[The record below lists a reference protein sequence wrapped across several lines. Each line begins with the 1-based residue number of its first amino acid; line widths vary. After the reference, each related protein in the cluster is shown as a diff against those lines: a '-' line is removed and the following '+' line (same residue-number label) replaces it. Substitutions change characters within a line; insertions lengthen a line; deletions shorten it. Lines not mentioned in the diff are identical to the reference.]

1 LLCEFKGLHCV
12 ESLHSLSVLQFS
24 FFIFIQAV
32 ENPTHQEIRDVLS
45 SAGMK
50 VGVENKLYSRERSKE
65 LLYRGRIRVQLK
77 SDDGTPLNP
86 DFPSR
91 KLNFLIGVK
100 GIKGKAIPVT
110 GGGGP

>member
-1 LLCEFKGLHCV
+1 M
-12 ESLHSLSVLQFS
+12 
-24 FFIFIQAV
+24 IQAV

-45 SAGMK
+45 AAGMK

-77 SDDGTPLNP
+77 SDDGKPLNP

-91 KLNFLIGVK
+91 KLNFMAG
-100 GIKGKAIPVT
+100 ACVT
-110 GGGGP
+110 INSQLVQERSASLQTLQKDENLSFLLLLA